1 MMVTLGLAAWF
12 SNAGYAAAWGVLI
25 SGILQALLVGGDAWR
40 QGALPRFAAFR
51 LDDDLR
57 RFFRVLGP
65 AVLGSAGTQIAL
77 LADTMIASLLPAGAL
92 SALYYADRLN
102 QLPIGVIGIAVGTVL
117 LPEMAGRLARG
128 DESGAR
134 AAQDRAIELTLLLSL
149 PCLVAFLM
157 VPDLIMLALF
167 GHGAFTA
174 ADARAAGATLAAYTV
189 GLVPFV
195 LARSFSA
202 TFLSRGDTAT
212 PVKALAVSVVVNVAF
227 KILLMKPLA
236 QVGLAFATSIGVWI
250 NVALLLW
257 FALRARLIAF
267 DERLKASTWK
277 LLLAAAVLAI
287 ALWIGQ
293 LLLATMLEQLPRF
306 RAETMLAALALIGA
320 VTYIGAI
327 LLLFDRKWFAAFRGS
342 AAPRPASLPRAE

>member
-1 MMVTLGLAAWF
+1 
-12 SNAGYAAAWGVLI
+12 
-25 SGILQALLVGGDAWR
+25 
-40 QGALPRFAAFR
+40 
-51 LDDDLR
+51 
-57 RFFRVLGP
+57 
-65 AVLGSAGTQIAL
+65 
-77 LADTMIASLLPAGAL
+77 
-92 SALYYADRLN
+92 
-102 QLPIGVIGIAVGTVL
+102 
-117 LPEMAGRLARG
+117 
-128 DESGAR
+128 
-134 AAQDRAIELTLLLSL
+134 
-149 PCLVAFLM
+149 
-157 VPDLIMLALF
+157 
-167 GHGAFTA
+167 
-174 ADARAAGATLAAYTV
+174 
-189 GLVPFV
+189 V
-195 LARSFSA
+195 LARTFSA

-277 LLLAAAVLAI
+277 LSLAAAVLAI

-293 LLLATMLEQLPRF
+293 LLLAPMIEQLPRF
-306 RAETMLAALALIGA
+306 RSETMLAALALIGA

-342 AAPRPASLPRAE
+342 AAPRSVPATEA